1 MTLEHEELE
10 VAVYDTGFAANK
22 NLLISNGGMI
32 SGSSIV
38 DVKVSFFGKSTERKS
53 LSVGD
58 SLKYD
63 AGDQGIFEIRLIRIS
78 EGNARFLVSQ
88 IK

>member
-1 MTLEHEELE
+1 MTQDYEELE
-10 VAVYDTGFAANK
+10 VAEYETGFAANRG
-22 NLLISNGGMI
+22 LLISNGGMI

-38 DVKVSFFGKSTERKS
+38 DVKVSKVGGTTERKS

-63 AGDQGIFEIRLIRIS
+63 AGDQGIFEIRLVTLS
-78 EGNARFLVSQ
+78 ANSAKFLVTR
-88 IK
+88 IT

>member
-1 MTLEHEELE
+1 MTQEHEELE

-32 SGSSIV
+32 SGSSII
-38 DVKVSFFGKSTERKS
+38 DVKVSFVGRPTERKS
-53 LSVGD
+53 FSVGD

-63 AGDQGIFEIRLIRIS
+63 AGDQGIFEIRLITIGES
-78 EGNARFLVSQ
+78 TAKFLVSR